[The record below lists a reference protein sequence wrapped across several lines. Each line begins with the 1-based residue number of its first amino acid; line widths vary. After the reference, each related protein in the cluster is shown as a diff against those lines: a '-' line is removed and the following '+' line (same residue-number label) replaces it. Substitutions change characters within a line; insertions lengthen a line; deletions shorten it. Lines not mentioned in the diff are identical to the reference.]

1 MTFNAGR
8 KERTFT
14 VTIYNDVNLEFVEY
28 FFLDLEI
35 PSAAAAYGVEK
46 VSPERAT
53 VNIEDDGET
62 CYK

>member
-14 VTIYNDVNLEFVEY
+14 VTIRDDVNLEFDEY

-35 PSAAAAYGVEK
+35 PPAAGNYGVTAR
-46 VSPERAT
+46 SPERAT